1 MTGHPAD
8 LANFYREVL
17 MVYAADRGPL
27 GDLARAAVAAL
38 PALLEDRDAARRER
52 DEARALLAEE
62 EARAE
67 DYARTLNAFGE
78 TGSEPERLRLVRVLT
93 TERDEARAERD
104 AIQAHVAA
112 CFAVLGGEEGPLLH
126 ACERAVQERDDART
140 EADVEAPT
148 RSPADIAVERACQ
161 EPTLVDALAWIALWE
176 CERVIP
182 VAHVVLNG
190 GPRVGGDGR
199 GWDTCFHL
207 LIDRVLKAWRDD
219 PLGDTAEDG
228 TEMLEGSIER
238 DEASAQVAAL
248 RSLLETAEL
257 AAEIRRMERRLT
269 GLTTRASTED
279 ERDLLAAHDAR
290 VRAEALTTAIGI
302 LNDTGDRD
310 EALDDW
316 IDGFQSAINALRA
329 LVKEAP

>member
-93 TERDEARAERD
+93 TERD
-104 AIQAHVAA
+104 
-112 CFAVLGGEEGPLLH
+112 
-126 ACERAVQERDDART
+126 DART
-140 EADVEAPT
+140 EADRLREEVGRLISERQTATASSVGLPYPANVEAPT

-219 PLGDTAEDG
+219 PLGDAV
-228 TEMLEGSIER
+228 LEQEANEER
-238 DEASAQVAAL
+238 
-248 RSLLETAEL
+248 
-257 AAEIRRMERRLT
+257 
-269 GLTTRASTED
+269 
-279 ERDLLAAHDAR
+279 
-290 VRAEALTTAIGI
+290 
-302 LNDTGDRD
+302 
-310 EALDDW
+310 
-316 IDGFQSAINALRA
+316 
-329 LVKEAP
+329 P